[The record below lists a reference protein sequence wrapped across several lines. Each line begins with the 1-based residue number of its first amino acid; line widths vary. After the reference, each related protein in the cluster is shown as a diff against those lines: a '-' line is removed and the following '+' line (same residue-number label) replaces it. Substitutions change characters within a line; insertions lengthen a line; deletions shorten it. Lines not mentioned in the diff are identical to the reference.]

1 MRLLARFQDG
11 RLFKQQYMSI
21 VEDFE
26 KEDEVML
33 NRLRLRKYLRELVA
47 NQKRVLEVALN
58 EEYVK

>member
-1 MRLLARFQDG
+1 
-11 RLFKQQYMSI
+11 MSI